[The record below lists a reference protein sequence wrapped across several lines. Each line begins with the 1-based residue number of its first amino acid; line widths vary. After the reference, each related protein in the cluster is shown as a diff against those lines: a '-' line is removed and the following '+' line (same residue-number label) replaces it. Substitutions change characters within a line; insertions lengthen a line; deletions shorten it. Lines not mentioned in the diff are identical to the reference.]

1 MGRPAPVVTMDF
13 QSFDIS
19 VRDMMDRLG
28 AREVLADQKRI
39 LLKPNLINDDPHP
52 VTTHP
57 DMCRS
62 VIEYIRSFSD
72 ACITIAEG
80 CGDRHLTTFEI
91 FRNLGY
97 DRLAGKYGIEL
108 SDLNEEDLVTL
119 ENKELSIFPKI
130 HLPKIAFDS
139 YIVSLPVLKAH
150 SLSRITGT
158 LKNMMGFAPPSHYS
172 GGGGMWKK
180 AFFHKNLHQAIFELN
195 RYVTPDLSIL
205 DASIGLAEF
214 HLGGPQCRPPVGKL
228 VGGYNPVQ
236 VDQQAC
242 RLLGINENR
251 VGHIREM

>member
-1 MGRPAPVVTMDF
+1 MNSSPSVVTIDF
-13 QSFDIS
+13 QSFDTSIH
-19 VRDMMDRLG
+19 DIMDRLG
-28 AREVLADQKRI
+28 CREVLADQERI

-57 DMCRS
+57 KMCEA
-62 VIEYIRSFSD
+62 VIRYIRSVSD
-72 ACITIAEG
+72 ADITIAEG
-80 CGDRHLTTFEI
+80 CGDQHLTTSEI
-91 FRNLGY
+91 FGRLGY
-97 DRLAGKYGIEL
+97 DRLARKYGIHL
-108 SDLNEEDLVTL
+108 VDLNEEDLVTL

-130 HLPKIAFDS
+130 HLPNIAFDS
-139 YIVSLPVLKAH
+139 YMVSLPVLKAH

-195 RYVTPDLSIL
+195 RYVSPDLSIL

-214 HLGGPQCRPPVGKL
+214 HLGGPQCKPAVAKL
-228 VGGYNPVQ
+228 VAGFNPVK

-242 RLLGINENR
+242 KLLGIDENR
-251 VGHIREM
+251 VGHIRE

>member
-1 MGRPAPVVTMDF
+1 MSRSASVVTIDF

-19 VRDMMDRLG
+19 IRDIMDRLG
-28 AREVLADQKRI
+28 ARKVLAGQKRI

-57 DMCRS
+57 DMCEA
-62 VIEYIRSFSD
+62 VIRYIRSVSD
-72 ACITIAEG
+72 ADITIAEG
-80 CGDRHLTTFEI
+80 CGDQNLTTYEI

-97 DRLAGKYGIEL
+97 DRLAGKYNIEL
-108 SDLNEEDLVTL
+108 ADLNEEDLVTR

-130 HLPKIAFDS
+130 HLPKIAFDR

-195 RYVTPDLSIL
+195 RYVGPDLSIL

-214 HLGGPQCRPPVGKL
+214 HLGGPQCKPPVAKL
-228 VGGYNPVQ
+228 VAGFDPVQ

-251 VGHIREM
+251 VGHIRE